1 MGGEGNHSRN
11 GNSKLADEEL
21 LTSLWVAEITNCIK
35 QLCKEK
41 QLGWQMLTWAYFRAM
56 SDFSY

>member
-1 MGGEGNHSRN
+1 MYTRKILASCQYQMG
-11 GNSKLADEEL
+11 DEEL
-21 LTSLWVAEITNCIK
+21 WTSLWVAEITNCIK

-41 QLGWQMLTWAYFRAM
+41 QLGWQMLTWAYFRAV